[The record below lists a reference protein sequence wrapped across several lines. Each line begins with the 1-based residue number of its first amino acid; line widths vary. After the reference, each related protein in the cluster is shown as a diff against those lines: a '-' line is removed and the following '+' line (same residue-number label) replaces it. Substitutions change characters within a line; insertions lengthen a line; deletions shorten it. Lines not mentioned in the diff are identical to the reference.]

1 MYLLVVIDRF
11 AIPDNLDIPENRHKY
26 TKKRDCNLAVPL
38 LEALVLPFVPNSNTE
53 AHAVCISLIRYAIC
67 AHDVYTHHGHLS
79 VAMFWNSE
87 FTRFQEAKT
96 KRLRRLFQY
105 VLYVTHPKDIY
116 PQRGLNT
123 AKLSF
128 CAAKV
133 QLFFDICKKNVYFFL
148 KKKKSALAE
157 YGFIV

>member
-1 MYLLVVIDRF
+1 MQSAPIGT
-11 AIPDNLDIPENRHKY
+11 I
-26 TKKRDCNLAVPL
+26 KKRDCTIAVPL

-96 KRLRRLFQY
+96 KRVRRLFSICP
-105 VLYVTHPKDIY
+105 VFTPHPKDIY
-116 PQRGLNT
+116 PRRELNT
-123 AKLSF
+123 AKLS
-128 CAAKV
+128 
-133 QLFFDICKKNVYFFL
+133 
-148 KKKKSALAE
+148 
-157 YGFIV
+157 